1 MMARGFPF
9 EATRGPSAPP
19 DSLGSPIGLIGIG
32 LVGTA
37 IAERLLAA
45 GCMVIGWDVDTGR
58 CSALAA
64 AGGKVASGIAEVL
77 AASDRV
83 LLSLPTD
90 EVVSTVLRDADG
102 SLREGQFIVDTSTGA
117 PESAVEQARRLSA
130 RGVSY
135 LDATVSGSSQ
145 QLRDGEAVFLVGAE
159 EAAFR
164 ACRDLFAIL
173 APTTFHTGPPG
184 SGARMKLV
192 TNLVLGLNRAA
203 LAEGLAFAEAVGV
216 DPSAAL
222 EVLRGSLAYS
232 RAMDAKGRK
241 MIEGDFAP
249 QARLSQHLKD
259 VRLILQAAGARGRSL
274 PLSET
279 HRTLLERGEAAGW
292 GDLDNSVIIKVLRE
306 PRS

>member
-1 MMARGFPF
+1 MA
-9 EATRGPSAPP
+9 
-19 DSLGSPIGLIGIG
+19 LGSGFDTTARPDAGSPLGLIGVG

-45 GCMVIGWDVDTGR
+45 GWGIIGWDLDPGR
-58 CSALAA
+58 RAALAA
-64 AGGKVASGIAEVL
+64 AGGTVAGGVVEVF
-77 AASDRV
+77 AASDHV

-90 EVVSTVLRDADG
+90 EVVVAVLRDADG
-102 SLREGQFIVDTSTGA
+102 ALRPGQVVVDTSTGA
-117 PESAVEQARRLSA
+117 PESAVAQARRLSE
-130 RGVSY
+130 RGVAY

-145 QLRDGEAVFLVGAE
+145 QLRDGEAVLLVGAE
-159 EAAFR
+159 RDAFQS
-164 ACRDLFAIL
+164 CRDLFAAL
-173 APTTFHTGPPG
+173 AATTFHTGPPG
-184 SGARMKLV
+184 TGATMKLV

-222 EVLRGSLAYS
+222 DVLRGSLAYS

-241 MIEGDFAP
+241 MVEGDFAP

-259 VRLILQAAGARGRSL
+259 VRLILREGGARGRPL

-279 HRTLLERGEAAGW
+279 HRALLERAEAAGW
-292 GDLDNSVIIKVLRE
+292 GELDNSAIIKVLRE
-306 PRS
+306 SRP

>member
-1 MMARGFPF
+1 MAQPNA
-9 EATRGPSAPP
+9 E
-19 DSLGSPIGLIGIG
+19 GSPLGLIGVG

-37 IAERLLAA
+37 IAERLLGA
-45 GCMVIGWDVDTGR
+45 GWRVIGWDVDSGR
-58 CSALAA
+58 CSALEA
-64 AGGKVASGIAEVL
+64 AGGTVSGGIAEVF
-77 AASDRV
+77 AASDRI

-90 EVVSTVLRDADG
+90 EVVAAVLRDAEG
-102 SLREGQFIVDTSTGA
+102 SLRAGQVIVDTSTGA
-117 PESAVEQARRLSA
+117 PESAVEQARRLSR

-145 QLRDGEAVFLVGAE
+145 QLRDGVAVLLVGAE

-164 ACRDLFAIL
+164 ACHDLFASL

-192 TNLVLGLNRAA
+192 TNLVLGLNRAV

-241 MIEGDFAP
+241 MIEGDFDP

-259 VRLILQAAGARGRSL
+259 VRLILRAATEVGWGL
-274 PLSET
+274 PLTET
-279 HRTLLERGEAAGW
+279 HRSLLEQAEAAGW
-292 GDLDNSVIIKVLRE
+292 GDLDNSAIIKVLRE

>member
-1 MMARGFPF
+1 MMTRGFPSD
-9 EATRGPSAPP
+9 ATRDPSARP
-19 DSLGSPIGLIGIG
+19 DTLKSSIGLIGVG

-37 IAERLLAA
+37 IAGRLLAA
-45 GCMVIGWDVDTGR
+45 GWRVIGWDLDPGR
-58 CSALAA
+58 CSALAS
-64 AGGKVASGIAEVL
+64 AGGRVAGGIAEVF
-77 AASDRV
+77 AASDRI

-90 EVVSTVLRDADG
+90 EVVSAVLLGADA
-102 SLREGQFIVDTSTGA
+102 SLRQGQFIVDTSTGA

-130 RGVSY
+130 RGVAY

-145 QLRDGEAVFLVGAE
+145 QLRDGEAVLLVGAE

-164 ACRDLFAIL
+164 ACRDLFATL
-173 APTTFHTGPPG
+173 APSTFHTGPPG
-184 SGARMKLV
+184 SGARMKLI

-241 MIEGDFAP
+241 MIEGDFVP

-259 VRLILQAAGARGRSL
+259 VRLILRAAGERGRPL

-279 HRTLLERGEAAGW
+279 HRTLLERAEAAGW
-292 GDLDNSVIIKVLRE
+292 GDLDNSAIIKVLRE

>member
-1 MMARGFPF
+1 MARGSRF
-9 EATRGPSAPP
+9 EKNPGPSARP
-19 DSLGSPIGLIGIG
+19 DAPGSPLGLIGVG

-37 IAERLLAA
+37 IAERLLGA
-45 GCMVIGWDVDTGR
+45 GWTVIGWDLDPGR
-58 CSALAA
+58 CSALGA
-64 AGGKVASGIAEVL
+64 AGGTVAGGIAEVFE
-77 AASDRV
+77 ASDRI

-90 EVVSTVLRDADG
+90 EVVAAVLRDAVG
-102 SLREGQFIVDTSTGA
+102 SLRAGQAIVDTSTGA
-117 PESAVEQARRLSA
+117 PESAVEQARRLSGL
-130 RGVSY
+130 GVSY

-145 QLRDGEAVFLVGAE
+145 QLRDGEAVLLVGAD

-164 ACRDLFAIL
+164 ACYNLFSSL

-241 MIEGDFAP
+241 MIESDFTP

-259 VRLILQAAGARGRSL
+259 VRLILRAAGDRGRLL
-274 PLSET
+274 PLSEA
-279 HRTLLERGEAAGW
+279 HRSLLERAEAAGW
-292 GDLDNSVIIKVLRE
+292 GDLDNSAIIEVLRE
-306 PRS
+306 SRS

>member
-1 MMARGFPF
+1 MARGSPL
-9 EATRGPSAPP
+9 ETTPGTSAQPVAA
-19 DSLGSPIGLIGIG
+19 GSPLGLIGVG

-37 IAERLLAA
+37 IAQRLLGA
-45 GCMVIGWDVDTGR
+45 GWRVIGWDFDPGR
-58 CSALAA
+58 CSALGA
-64 AGGKVASGIAEVL
+64 AGGTVAGGIAEVF
-77 AASDRV
+77 AASDRI

-90 EVVSTVLRDADG
+90 EVVAAVLRDADD
-102 SLREGQFIVDTSTGA
+102 SLRAGQVIVDTSTGA
-117 PESAVEQARRLSA
+117 PESAVEQARRLSG

-135 LDATVSGSSQ
+135 LDATVSGSSE
-145 QLRDGEAVFLVGAE
+145 QLRDGQAVLLVGAE

-164 ACRDLFAIL
+164 ACRDLFASL

-184 SGARMKLV
+184 SGTRMKLV

-216 DPSAAL
+216 APSAAL
-222 EVLRGSLAYS
+222 EVLRGSPAYS

-259 VRLILQAAGARGRSL
+259 VRLILRSAGERGRPL
-274 PLSET
+274 PLSEA
-279 HRTLLERGEAAGW
+279 HRTLLERAEAAGW
-292 GDLDNSVIIKVLRE
+292 GDLDNSAIIKVLRE
-306 PRS
+306 SRS

>member
-1 MMARGFPF
+1 MARGSRF
-9 EATRGPSAPP
+9 EKTPGPSARP
-19 DSLGSPIGLIGIG
+19 DAPGSPLGLIGVG

-37 IAERLLAA
+37 IAERLLGA
-45 GCMVIGWDVDTGR
+45 GWTVIGWDLDPGR
-58 CSALAA
+58 RSALGV
-64 AGGKVASGIAEVL
+64 AGGTVAGGVADVFE
-77 AASDRV
+77 ASDRI

-90 EVVSTVLRDADG
+90 EVVAAVLRDADG
-102 SLREGQFIVDTSTGA
+102 SLRAGQAIVDTSTGA

-130 RGVSY
+130 LGVSY

-145 QLRDGEAVFLVGAE
+145 QLRDGEAVLLVGAD

-164 ACRDLFAIL
+164 ACYDLFSSL
-173 APTTFHTGPPG
+173 ASTTFHTGPPG

-241 MIEGDFAP
+241 MIEADFAP

-259 VRLILQAAGARGRSL
+259 VRLILRAAGDRGRPL
-274 PLSET
+274 PLSEA
-279 HRTLLERGEAAGW
+279 HRSLLERAEAAGW
-292 GDLDNSVIIKVLRE
+292 GDLDNSAIIKVLRE
-306 PRS
+306 SRS